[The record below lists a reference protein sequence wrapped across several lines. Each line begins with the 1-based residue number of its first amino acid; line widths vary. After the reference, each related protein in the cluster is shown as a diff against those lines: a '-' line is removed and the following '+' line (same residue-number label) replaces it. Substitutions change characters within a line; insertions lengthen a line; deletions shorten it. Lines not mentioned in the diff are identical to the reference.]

1 MKTEA
6 RCRVFKSINPQKSVT
21 QTAQS
26 AVLHRA
32 CGGFIYLFV
41 YPLLSKYANRLQRM
55 WSVRVETSQGAKIQV

>member
-6 RCRVFKSINPQKSVT
+6 RCRVFKSINPQKSVI

-41 YPLLSKYANRLQRM
+41 CLSAIVQICQ
-55 WSVRVETSQGAKIQV
+55 SSAEDVVCPG